1 MRQITILALFCIA
14 LTGCAAQ
21 VTSSTKSTVV
31 IKAAIPDMGVEKALE
46 MAEAECG
53 KKQLSARVRS
63 LTSPTTDRYIFDC
76 I

>member
-1 MRQITILALFCIA
+1 MKQITILALFCIT
-14 LTGCAAQ
+14 LTGCAAE

-46 MAEAECG
+46 LAEAECG
-53 KKQLSARVRS
+53 KKQMSARIRS
-63 LTSPTTDRYIFDC
+63 VTSPITDRYIFDC